1 MPQIN
6 CERVCKV
13 SDATLQSLQLDDIQK
28 LPDSGRRRE
37 GVNEK
42 PEKSLSLSLL
52 SLSLFSLSKFNLSLS
67 KFTLSLSRNSFYLSL
82 EFTLQSVM
90 DRLCERDMW
99 YDEMK
104 NAKRIMEQ
112 LEEVLMMEGVPE
124 ICPWGGRIVDI
135 ISENDP
141 SRGHSLSS

>member
-1 MPQIN
+1 MSKLLHTRGNHFFSQKLTFPQIQFPP
-6 CERVCKV
+6 
-13 SDATLQSLQLDDIQK
+13 T
-28 LPDSGRRRE
+28 P
-37 GVNEK
+37 K
-42 PEKSLSLSLL
+42 PNKTLSLS
-52 SLSLFSLSKFNLSLS
+52 FFSLS
-67 KFTLSLSRNSFYLSL
+67 KFTLSLSRNSFDLSL